1 MTKKDI
7 FSLARKEILKLVP
20 YSSARDDFTS
30 DEKKMIMMDAN
41 ENPFEN
47 GLNRYPDP
55 MQLKLKQRIAELKQ
69 INTNQIYLGN
79 GSDDIINQL
88 IIAFCRPKIDSIL
101 TCPPTFGMYE
111 VHANLNLIKCLKVP
125 LNKNF
130 ELEEGAILSSIEKNT
145 KIIFIPNPNN
155 PTGNAFPNTKI
166 KKLIDNFNGFILI
179 DEAYFEFNKRDSF
192 LSTIP
197 KHKNLVVLQTF
208 SKGQGLAGAR
218 LGACFANKYIVEILN
233 KIKAPYNIN
242 SLTINA
248 VLTKLEE
255 QGIVYQQVNEIIE
268 EKNRLL
274 NEIEDVKFIKK
285 IYKSDANFFMVRVD
299 NGNKRYQQLLDL
311 GIVVRNTSNYHN
323 CKNTLRITIGKKD
336 ENNALISSL
345 YKMEDI

>member
-130 ELEEGAILSSIEKNT
+130 ELEEEAILSSIEKNT

-166 KKLIDNFNGFILI
+166 KKLIDNFNGIILI

-218 LGACFANKYIVEILN
+218 LGACFANKCIVEILN

-242 SLTINA
+242 SLTINT
-248 VLTKLEE
+248 VLAKLEE

-285 IYKSDANFFMVRVD
+285 IYKSDANFFMIRVD

>member
-1 MTKKDI
+1 MTKKDV

-20 YSSARDDFTS
+20 YSSARDDFSS

-88 IIAFCRPKIDSIL
+88 IIAFCRPKVDSIL

-111 VHANLNLIKCLKVP
+111 VHGNLNLIKCLKVP

-130 ELEEGAILSSIEKNT
+130 ELEDEAVLSSIEKNT

-155 PTGNAFPNTKI
+155 PTGNSFLNIKI
-166 KKLIDNFNGFILI
+166 KNLIDNFNGIIVI
-179 DEAYFEFNKRDSF
+179 DEAYFEFNKGDSF
-192 LSTIP
+192 LSMIP
-197 KHKNLVVLQTF
+197 KYKNLVVLQTF

-218 LGACFANKYIVEILN
+218 FGASFSNKYIVEILN
-233 KIKAPYNIN
+233 KIKAPYNLN

-255 QGIVYQQVNEIIE
+255 QGIVYQQVSEIID

-274 NEIEDVKFIKK
+274 NEIENVKFIKK
-285 IYKSDANFFMVRVD
+285 IYRSDANFFMIRVD

-323 CKNTLRITIGKKD
+323 CKNTLRITVGKKD

>member
-1 MTKKDI
+1 M
-7 FSLARKEILKLVP
+7 
-20 YSSARDDFTS
+20 
-30 DEKKMIMMDAN
+30 
-41 ENPFEN
+41 
-47 GLNRYPDP
+47 
-55 MQLKLKQRIAELKQ
+55 
-69 INTNQIYLGN
+69 
-79 GSDDIINQL
+79 
-88 IIAFCRPKIDSIL
+88 
-101 TCPPTFGMYE
+101 
-111 VHANLNLIKCLKVP
+111 
-125 LNKNF
+125 
-130 ELEEGAILSSIEKNT
+130 
-145 KIIFIPNPNN
+145 
-155 PTGNAFPNTKI
+155 
-166 KKLIDNFNGFILI
+166 
-179 DEAYFEFNKRDSF
+179 
-192 LSTIP
+192 IP

-218 LGACFANKYIVEILN
+218 LGACFANKHIVEILN

-255 QGIVYQQVNEIIE
+255 QGIVYQQVSEIIE

-285 IYKSDANFFMVRVD
+285 IYKSDTNFFMIRVD

-336 ENNALISSL
+336 ENNTLISSL